1 MSGAAQRDLT
11 GKGPFPESLWGKRNL
26 TQERKV
32 KVEGLERGLQGTD
45 QLSCSYTTGSYLK
58 TFTCPCPPPKSER
71 GQEGG
76 KPWVT
81 QPGSWSQRPDC
92 DP

>member
-1 MSGAAQRDLT
+1 MSGATQRDLT

-58 TFTCPCPPPKSER
+58 TFTCPCPPVGKRP
-71 GQEGG
+71 GG
-76 KPWVT
+76 WQAVGDTAWLMVPEA
-81 QPGSWSQRPDC
+81 GL
-92 DP
+92 